1 MATQFVVESAKKE
14 LTAAESAT
22 QSKPSSPV
30 KSNTPARRKSSGAN
44 AALRIRGNHRRS
56 PGNME
61 EDMEPEQQLAKALGI
76 SLPAE
81 GVTDATR
88 AEVLEKMLL
97 ERVGKLEGHATNLQS
112 ATETSIASHLLDAHM
127 ALEML
132 HESLLAESL
141 YGKVHLLDPT
151 IEESVGS
158 FEQNLQAVQKS
169 LEAVDLHS
177 LQSKNFHGEQFI
189 QRWAR

>member
-1 MATQFVVESAKKE
+1 MAPEW
-14 LTAAESAT
+14 AT

-44 AALRIRGNHRRS
+44 TALRIRGNHRRS
-56 PGNME
+56 SGNME
-61 EDMEPEQQLAKALGI
+61 EDMEPELQLAKALGI

-81 GVTDATR
+81 GVPESTR

-97 ERVGKLEGHATNLQS
+97 ERVGRLEGHATNLQS

-151 IEESVGS
+151 TEESVGS
-158 FEQNLQAVQKS
+158 FEHDLQAVQKS
-169 LEAVDLHS
+169 LEAVDLYS
-177 LQSKNFHGEQFI
+177 LQSKNFHREQFI

>member
-1 MATQFVVESAKKE
+1 MATKFVVESAKKE
-14 LTAAESAT
+14 LMAPEWAT

-44 AALRIRGNHRRS
+44 TALRIRGNHRRS
-56 PGNME
+56 SGNME
-61 EDMEPEQQLAKALGI
+61 EDMEPELQLAKALGI

-81 GVTDATR
+81 GVPESTR

-97 ERVGKLEGHATNLQS
+97 ERVGRLEGHATNLQS

-151 IEESVGS
+151 TEESVGS
-158 FEQNLQAVQKS
+158 FEHDLQAVQKS
-169 LEAVDLHS
+169 LEAVDLYS
-177 LQSKNFHGEQFI
+177 LQSKNFHREQFI